1 MENDLEK
8 VSLKELMVIDMKV
21 IGSIIK
27 LMAKVNSQE
36 HQENFIMEI
45 GNKIKFMEMEFVYNK
60 MEINMM
66 DNGLRI

>member
-21 IGSIIK
+21 IGLIIK

>member
-8 VSLKELMVIDMKV
+8 VFLKDLMVIDMKV
-21 IGSIIK
+21 IGLIIK
-27 LMAKVNSQE
+27 LMAKVNFQE
-36 HQENFIMEI
+36 HQESFIMEI

>member
-8 VSLKELMVIDMKV
+8 VSLKDLMVIDMKA
-21 IGSIIK
+21 IGLIIK

-36 HQENFIMEI
+36 HLESFIMEI

-60 MEINMM
+60 MAINMM